1 MAMTKTS
8 ITESI
13 SQIIEPVIQE
23 ESLELVDVEY
33 KKIGKAWT
41 LRVYI
46 DKDQGIT
53 VEDCQKISRQ
63 IEDMIEID
71 ELIVNPFVMEVSSP
85 GLDRP
90 LKKEKDFLRYR
101 DKPVG
106 IKTFSPIENRRNF
119 QGIIQDCKD
128 QILYLNEE
136 GVSIKIPLDKIAK
149 AKLIIEF

>member
-1 MAMTKTS
+1 MPKAS

-13 SQIIEPVIQE
+13 IEIIKPVIRE

-33 KKIGKAWT
+33 KKTGKIWT
-41 LRVYI
+41 LRVFI

-53 VEDCQKISRQ
+53 VDDCTKISRH
-63 IEDMIEID
+63 IEDTIEID
-71 ELIVNPFVMEVSSP
+71 ELIANPFVLEVSSP

-101 DKPVG
+101 DKPAE
-106 IKTFSPIENRRNF
+106 IKTFSLIENRKSF
-119 QGIIQDCKD
+119 KGIIQDCKEKV
-128 QILYLNEE
+128 LYLNED
-136 GVSIKIPLDKIAK
+136 GASIKIPLDTIAK

>member
-1 MAMTKTS
+1 MTRAST
-8 ITESI
+8 TESI
-13 SQIIEPVIQE
+13 IEIIEPVIQE

-33 KKIGKAWT
+33 KKLGKTWT

-53 VEDCQKISRQ
+53 VEDCQKVSRQ
-63 IEDMIEID
+63 IGDMIEVD
-71 ELIVNPFVMEVSSP
+71 ELIANPFVLEVSSP

-101 DKPVG
+101 DKPAA
-106 IKTFSPIENRRNF
+106 IKTFSPIDNRRNF
-119 QGIIQDCKD
+119 QGSIRDCKE

-136 GVSIKIPLDKIAK
+136 GVLVKIPLDAISK

>member
-1 MAMTKTS
+1 MTKTS

-13 SQIIEPVIQE
+13 IQIIEPVIQE

-33 KKIGKAWT
+33 KKIGPAWT

-53 VEDCQKISRQ
+53 VSDCQKISRQ

-71 ELIVNPFVMEVSSP
+71 ELIPNPFVMEVSSP

-101 DKPVG
+101 DKAIG

-119 QGIIQDCKD
+119 KGIIHDCKD
-128 QILYLNEE
+128 QILYLKEE
-136 GVSIKIPLDKIAK
+136 GASIKIPLDKIAK
-149 AKLIIEF
+149 ARLIIEF

>member
-1 MAMTKTS
+1 MTKTS

-13 SQIIEPVIQE
+13 IGLIEPVIQE

-33 KKIGKAWT
+33 KKLGKTWT

-46 DKDQGIT
+46 DNDRGIT
-53 VEDCQKISRQ
+53 VDDCQKISRQ

-71 ELIVNPFVMEVSSP
+71 DLIANPFVLEVSSP

-90 LKKEKDFLRYR
+90 LKKVKDFLRY
-101 DKPVG
+101 KGKSVEV
-106 IKTFSPIENRRNF
+106 KTFSPIENRREF
-119 QGIIQDCKD
+119 HGIIQNCKD
-128 QILYLNEE
+128 EVLSLKEE
-136 GVSIKIPLDKIAK
+136 EALINIPLDKIAK